1 VSFPLG
7 RPFGKPND
15 PNLQSDVLRHVFNL
29 LERETGPVL
38 EEYPFDIEDIEGE
51 GSPLAC
57 PVDFSKRPELL
68 SKSEVLKSALLNEIG
83 TMQTWYEVACRQASQ
98 STQSLTGL
106 SNLTSI
112 EIAELFVDFLDN
124 KIEEEETG
132 GHKLSDILRLA
143 AEDIKAFYFKAVSVQ
158 PGQSTHPE
166 TLADWFW
173 GETLAAAAINEVR
186 EMCLTKDVKDMQLVG
201 KLLLVPR
208 NQLHRFKK

>member
-1 VSFPLG
+1 M
-7 RPFGKPND
+7 K
-15 PNLQSDVLRHVFNL
+15 HAFNL
-29 LERETGPVL
+29 LERDTGPVL

-83 TMQTWYEVACRQASQ
+83 TMQTWYEVACRQASKSKQ
-98 STQSLTGL
+98 SMTGL

-112 EIAELFVDFLDN
+112 EIAELFVNFLDN
-124 KIEEEETG
+124 KIEENETG

-143 AEDIKAFYFKAVSVQ
+143 AEDIKAFYFKAVSAQ

-186 EMCLTKDVKDMQLVG
+186 EMCLTKDAKDMQLAG
-201 KLLLVPR
+201 KLLLIPR
-208 NQLHRFKK
+208 NQLYRFNK

>member
-1 VSFPLG
+1 
-7 RPFGKPND
+7 
-15 PNLQSDVLRHVFNL
+15 
-29 LERETGPVL
+29 
-38 EEYPFDIEDIEGE
+38 
-51 GSPLAC
+51 
-57 PVDFSKRPELL
+57 
-68 SKSEVLKSALLNEIG
+68 
-83 TMQTWYEVACRQASQ
+83 MQIWYEVACQQASQ
-98 STQSLTGL
+98 STQSMAGL
-106 SNLTSI
+106 SDLTSI
-112 EIAELFVDFLDN
+112 EIAELFVNFLDN
-124 KIEEEETG
+124 TIEEDETG

>member
-1 VSFPLG
+1 MSFPLG